1 VAVPNRITL
10 VTLGVADVPRS
21 RAFYEALGWTASA
34 SSGTGEV
41 AFFDTVGPALSLYGL
56 ENLAR
61 DASSDPSRSGF
72 GGVTI
77 AINVESAAEV
87 DRLYAEWLAAG
98 GESKSA
104 PVAADWGGYIA
115 FVADPDGHVWE
126 LAHNPYWPLNDDGS
140 LTLPD

>member
-1 VAVPNRITL
+1 M
-10 VTLGVADVPRS
+10 TLGVADVARS

-34 SSGTGEV
+34 SSVTGKV
-41 AFFDTVGPALSLYGL
+41 AFFDTVGPALSLYAL

-61 DASSDPSRSGF
+61 DAGSDPGRSGF
-72 GGVTI
+72 AGVTI
-77 AINVESAAEV
+77 AINVDSAAEV
-87 DRLYAEWLAAG
+87 DQLYAEWLAAG
-98 GESKSA
+98 GESNSA
-104 PVAADWGGYIA
+104 PAPAEWGGYIA

>member
-1 VAVPNRITL
+1 MAVPNRITL
-10 VTLGVADVPRS
+10 VTLGVADVARS
-21 RAFYEALGWTASA
+21 RAFYEALGWTPSA
-34 SSGTGEV
+34 SSVEGEV

-56 ENLAR
+56 DNLAR
-61 DASSDPSRSGF
+61 DASTTPERSGF
-72 GGVTI
+72 SGVTI
-77 AINVESAAEV
+77 AINVESPDEV

-98 GESKSA
+98 GESKSP
-104 PVAADWGGYIA
+104 PVAAEWGGYIA